1 MPWEVFVPLRSVQVN
16 SLLPAYRAVVE
27 GVVVEATRHPRL
39 HDLAAIERL
48 VARHL
53 AQPELAAVLSH
64 VDGGADAGA
73 DCLLRELRSYQPDTH
88 SSSATDLP
96 TFIRVLLLSQIDS
109 LWWGATIPFASDADV
124 LASTELVDLGPLLS
138 ARRLEFQYR
147 AQPAGLGGR
156 ARDWVQHKVLPG
168 IRPRVS
174 GLRFTRSRPAVV
186 AVVNQIARDF
196 AAALPR
202 GTPRLW
208 VTSMVRSV
216 EHQYRLRALGYAALL
231 PSSHCAGY
239 ACDLE
244 MKWFRR
250 FDPGNVLAR
259 LLFQRQEAG
268 QLNVIDEGKTWHLCV
283 SPDAHD
289 DLLAA
294 YANQLRVQ

>member
-1 MPWEVFVPLRSVQVN
+1 MRSVQVN
-16 SLLPAYRAVVE
+16 SLLPAYRAMVE
-27 GVVVEATRHPRL
+27 GVVDEAARHPRQS
-39 HDLAAIERL
+39 DPSVIESL

-53 AQPELAAVLSH
+53 GQPELAAVLSH
-64 VDGGADAGA
+64 VDGGADVGA
-73 DCLLRELRSYQPDTH
+73 DGLLRELRSYQPDMR
-88 SSSATDLP
+88 SSSASDWP
-96 TFIRVLLLSQIDS
+96 TFIRVLLLSQIDA
-109 LWWGATIPFASDADV
+109 LWWSGTTPFASDAEV
-124 LASTELVDLGPLLS
+124 LGSSELVDLGPLMS
-138 ARRLEFQYR
+138 ARQLDFQYR
-147 AQPAGLGGR
+147 AQPTGLTGR
-156 ARDWVQHKVLPG
+156 ARDWIQHKVLPG
-168 IRPRVS
+168 IRPRVA

-196 AAALPR
+196 AAALPPR
-202 GTPRLW
+202 TPRLW

-216 EHQYRLRALGYAALL
+216 EHQHRLRALGYAALL

-250 FDPGNVLAR
+250 FDPRNVLGR
-259 LLFQRQEAG
+259 LLFERQEAG